1 LRTINGLDVE
11 QLSSVAQK
19 LGVSPR
25 KSTVEDSEASSKS
38 LLAHNIKS
46 TLIAFYNAQSEQGFH
61 ESYEILALWRDYT
74 FEIIDKKKVKVKNQD
89 LKDGILKELKGLSS
103 RDILNDSDQ
112 IVSIVRDILALL
124 WQESSEKEKRR
135 FTDIINEDL
144 EEHNQKFT
152 EKQLN
157 QSMIYLLMGG
167 AGGAVPVAL
176 PLVSGIMLQ
185 QLTKVFIIRAMVLG
199 AVTGPIGWGISMGA
213 GGLSMVLATL
223 KFKKTREKLRFIQAI
238 LSMYSYRYQNQLKT
252 RRQEI

>member
-1 LRTINGLDVE
+1 MSLFGTINGLDVE

-124 WQESSEKEKRR
+124 WQESSEKEKRLSWDR
-135 FTDIINEDL
+135 VE
-144 EEHNQKFT
+144 
-152 EKQLN
+152 
-157 QSMIYLLMGG
+157 SC
-167 AGGAVPVAL
+167 
-176 PLVSGIMLQ
+176 
-185 QLTKVFIIRAMVLG
+185 MV
-199 AVTGPIGWGISMGA
+199 V
-213 GGLSMVLATL
+213 
-223 KFKKTREKLRFIQAI
+223 
-238 LSMYSYRYQNQLKT
+238 YSF
-252 RRQEI
+252 E